1 MGKMK
6 QILLLFTTLGQLVGI
21 GLIFVNIKLAIII
34 YAISA
39 ILPLVI
45 IVILMRER
53 KKEKEEDEQND
64 YRNY

>member
-6 QILLLFTTLGQLVGI
+6 QILLLFSTLGQLIGI
-21 GLIFVNIKLAIII
+21 GLLFVHIKLAIII

-53 KKEKEEDEQND
+53 KKEKEEDERND